1 MRALAHRTVL
11 AVAWCLFLVACQ
23 PLEAA
28 LGIDAA
34 AKGVPTLQ
42 QTTIL
47 APASIDIIGG
57 ANTPDGSAAP
67 IASPKMPEI
76 CLNVISYENGEIAPK
91 VNVNNYRSLR
101 NNCIESYIAAIDYK
115 YYEYEHQLSRLVRGF
130 NTFASATQTL
140 LSAGAAGVGGS
151 AAQILS
157 GIGASIG
164 TIRNGV
170 DAEVL
175 QNSTINAIVLQMA
188 ADRGETL
195 KSILKQMQLDGPAPP
210 LAGAPDKLA
219 PKDIQKQPRSQI
231 VQSTSDVTTQVA
243 ATANVPGYTERVV
256 RTRTVTPKS
265 DQGNTGPSET
275 YSMYQASVD
284 LLGYFEAGTFSHALA
299 SMQKGASAKAA
310 ACKQQV
316 DSLKAGTSA
325 GGGGSAQS
333 SLEPNGC

>member
-1 MRALAHRTVL
+1 
-11 AVAWCLFLVACQ
+11 
-23 PLEAA
+23 
-28 LGIDAA
+28 
-34 AKGVPTLQ
+34 
-42 QTTIL
+42 
-47 APASIDIIGG
+47 
-57 ANTPDGSAAP
+57 
-67 IASPKMPEI
+67 MPEI

-151 AAQILS
+151 AGQILS

-210 LAGAPDKLA
+210 LAGAPAKRYSKAAEVADRSKHQRCHDPGGGNSQRSRLYREGR
-219 PKDIQKQPRSQI
+219 KDPNGHAKVGSGKYGPQRNLL
-231 VQSTSDVTTQVA
+231 
-243 ATANVPGYTERVV
+243 NVPGI
-256 RTRTVTPKS
+256 
-265 DQGNTGPSET
+265 
-275 YSMYQASVD
+275 
-284 LLGYFEAGTFSHALA
+284 
-299 SMQKGASAKAA
+299 
-310 ACKQQV
+310 
-316 DSLKAGTSA
+316 
-325 GGGGSAQS
+325 GGSAWLLRS
-333 SLEPNGC
+333 RHVFPRAGVDAKRSVGEGGCMQAAG